1 MFDYNMILMDGSVVT
16 TTSTDTPA
24 ISTTRDATTGAVVI
38 DLGAGGTPASGLVA
52 VMFCSDLAVGAA
64 AYTLTSYLQAS
75 DTADMTGT
83 TTGIDRLGSFGVAGA
98 TTGVILGSETPCVA
112 TVRFATKKRYVRIN
126 ATVSNDFG
134 YIKVYLTPFPFKV
147 L

>member
-1 MFDYNMILMDGSVVT
+1 MFDYNLMLMDGSVVT
-16 TTSTDTPA
+16 TTALDTPA
-24 ISTTRDATTGAVVI
+24 ISTTRDATTGAAVI
-38 DLGAGGTPASGLVA
+38 DIGAGGTPADGLVA
-52 VMFCSDLAVGAA
+52 VLFCSTLAVGAA
-64 AYTLTSYLQAS
+64 AYTLTAYLQAS

-83 TTGIDRLGSFGVAGA
+83 TTGIDRLGSFGVANA

-112 TVRFATKKRYVRIN
+112 MVRFATKKRYIRIN

-134 YIKVYLTPFPFKV
+134 YLTCLLIPWPFNV